1 MRGRNVLELGA
12 GCGAVGLS
20 CAALGACH
28 VALTDFDAGVV
39 ELLQEN
45 ARNNYLR
52 AGCDCYELDVARP
65 PGPPRA
71 EFDLVVGSECV
82 YYGACDAVPALV
94 EASIGKDGDLCGV
107 FCMADSRAGIDAFAT
122 AARKRFRYERRPFPR
137 PLRRRARRLN
147 AELAAENTYS
157 LHLLYRM

>member
-1 MRGRNVLELGA
+1 M
-12 GCGAVGLS
+12 
-20 CAALGACH
+20 
-28 VALTDFDAGVV
+28 ALTDFDAGVV
-39 ELLQEN
+39 ELLKEN

-52 AGCDCYELDVARP
+52 AGCDCYELDVAKP
-65 PGPPRA
+65 PSTPRA

-94 EASIGKDGDLCGV
+94 EASIGGKGDDLCGV